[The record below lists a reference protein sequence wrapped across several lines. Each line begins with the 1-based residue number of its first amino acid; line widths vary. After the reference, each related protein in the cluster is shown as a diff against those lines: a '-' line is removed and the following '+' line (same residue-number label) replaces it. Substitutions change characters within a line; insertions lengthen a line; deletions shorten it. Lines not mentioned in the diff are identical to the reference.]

1 MAVFSNFI
9 SGNDNKFLL
18 LYNIRPMGALIH
30 WFFIG
35 YWINTGSD
43 FHLGPFLFLPRPVK
57 SALVNYRY
65 KSIYSA
71 EYIDLP
77 KFVAHFQAIFGFFS
91 VMPGA
96 KNNRNFKPQ
105 PFRHAF

>member
-43 FHLGPFLFLPRPVK
+43 FHLGPFLFLTIPGKP
-57 SALVNYRY
+57 AGFH
-65 KSIYSA
+65 
-71 EYIDLP
+71 P
-77 KFVAHFQAIFGFFS
+77 AHYLISPLLHIFI
-91 VMPGA
+91 
-96 KNNRNFKPQ
+96 KK
-105 PFRHAF
+105 